1 MFERIAIMGTGSLGT
16 ILGAFIAQKRQIDL
30 IDANKAHVDA
40 LNEKG
45 ARVVGHADMTVKVH
59 ALTPDEMEGT
69 YDLYFYMAKQLYNDE
84 CIAQMKAHSTDKTIF
99 CTCQN
104 GLPEMALVS
113 AFGEDRVMGCPIGWG
128 ATYIEPGVSNLTS
141 PLDKASSTLGT
152 VTGQVTPELEGV
164 KEVLEYMCPI
174 TISTNLIG
182 LRWCKVLM
190 NATFSGMSTVIGDTF
205 GAVLDDP
212 LAMKALTFIGR
223 ECVRSVKAAGIKMEP
238 FHGPGFEVDFTDV
251 FEFSSEEERINKTEA
266 RAAQLWGP
274 HRALEASMLQD
285 LQKGKK
291 CEIDFIVGV
300 VSDLGRKNGVPTP
313 VCDKVVEIV
322 KGIERGEL
330 SLGHQNLQYLKF
342 VDDLK

>member
-1 MFERIAIMGTGSLGT
+1 MFERIAIMGAGSLGT

-40 LNEKG
+40 MNEKG
-45 ARVVGHADMTVKVH
+45 ARVVGHVDMTVKVS
-59 ALTPDEMEGT
+59 ALTPDQMEGT
-69 YDLYFYMAKQLYNDE
+69 YDLYIYMAKQLYNDE

-99 CTCQN
+99 CSCQN
-104 GLPEMALVS
+104 GLPEMALVA
-113 AFGEDRVMGCPIGWG
+113 AFGEERVMGCPIGWG
-128 ATYIEPGVSNLTS
+128 ATYMEPGVSNLTS
-141 PLDKASSTLGT
+141 PINKASSTLGT
-152 VTGQVTPELEGV
+152 VTGKVTAELEAV
-164 KEVLEYMCPI
+164 KEILEYMCPI
-174 TISTNLIG
+174 TLSTNLIG

-190 NATFSGMSTVIGDTF
+190 NATFSGISAVMGDTF
-205 GAVLDDP
+205 GAVMDDP
-212 LAMKALTFIGR
+212 IGLTSVAFIGR
-223 ECVRSVKAAGIKMEP
+223 ECVRSVAAAGIQMEP
-238 FHGPGFEVDFTDV
+238 FHGPGFQVDFTQL
-251 FEFSSEEERINKTEA
+251 FEFSTGEERKTKTEA
-266 RAAQLWGP
+266 GAKELWGP

-285 LQKGKK
+285 LQKGKR

-313 VCDKVVEIV
+313 VCDKVVEII

>member
-30 IDANKAHVDA
+30 IDVNKAHVDA
-40 LNEKG
+40 MNEKG
-45 ARVVGHADMTVKVH
+45 AQVIGGAELTVKVN
-59 ALTPDEMEGT
+59 ALTPDQMEGT

-104 GLPEMALVS
+104 GLPETALEK
-113 AFGEDRVMGCPIGWG
+113 AFGEERVMGCPIGWG
-128 ATYIEPGVSNLTS
+128 ATYIGPGVSKLTS
-141 PLDKASSTLGT
+141 PISQSSSTLGT
-152 VTGQVTPELEGV
+152 FTGKITPELEEV
-164 KEVLEYMCPI
+164 KKILEYMCPI
-174 TISTNLIG
+174 TVSTNLLG

-190 NATFSGMSTVIGDTF
+190 NATFSGISTVMGDTF
-205 GAVLDDP
+205 GAVMDDP
-212 LAMKALTFIGR
+212 MGLKAVTFIGR
-223 ECVRSVKAAGIKMEP
+223 ECVHSVAAAGIAMEV
-238 FHGPGFEVDFTDV
+238 FHGAGFQVDFMKV
-251 FEFSSEEERINKTEA
+251 FEFSNEEERLKTEEA
-266 RAAQLWGP
+266 CKKLWGP

-300 VSDLGRKNGVPTP
+300 VSDLGRQNGVPTP

-322 KGIERGEL
+322 KKIESGTYT
-330 SLGHQNLQYLKF
+330 LGYQNLK
-342 VDDLK
+342 DLEFINDLI